1 MNKFLRIKDVQ
12 ELTSLGRSTIWLWV
26 KENKFPKP
34 IKVSPKIT
42 VWEEEKVLKWMI
54 DKSLD

>member
-42 VWEEEKVLKWMI
+42 VWEEEKVLKWMT